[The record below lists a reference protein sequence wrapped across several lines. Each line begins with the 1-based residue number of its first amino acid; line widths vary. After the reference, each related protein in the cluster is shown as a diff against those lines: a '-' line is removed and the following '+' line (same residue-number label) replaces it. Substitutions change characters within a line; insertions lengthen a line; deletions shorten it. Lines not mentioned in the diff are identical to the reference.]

1 MYLEAK
7 TKDPNPKFPMS
18 FGTILAGVNDGR
30 YKNTAISPTAV
41 DIKAIEKVLK
51 KRFGDNT
58 IQFTVIEVHS
68 ERLKNK
74 GNKSGRAVIVQSFSN
89 RYVHHKLSKLGSSAK
104 LIEMEDE
111 EWRETFAEMAVF
123 LMGILEQDSVKFWV
137 EDMLTNGETEEHTI
151 RNPGYGQPS

>member
-1 MYLEAK
+1 MFPCLHYTISVILTNSTIYDKIDLRWLAANFFLGEVVEMYLEAK

-68 ERLKNK
+68 E
-74 GNKSGRAVIVQSFSN
+74 
-89 RYVHHKLSKLGSSAK
+89 
-104 LIEMEDE
+104 
-111 EWRETFAEMAVF
+111 MAVF

-151 RNPGYGQPS
+151 RNPGYGQPP